1 MSPWSSPG
9 GDTALQ
15 GTLPRLRIFLVVPLA
30 SSRWSGWLLT
40 TLQCTGQPPPP
51 PNGGEVSG
59 PRGQGCRG
67 EEALLSSLGSE
78 RPTELPFPEVLRDP
92 DGLLRAGGGW
102 WPEGCSHSCRGR
114 LESRMPMPEVSKTR
128 MPSLG
133 LMTDQSAKVALTQS
147 PFRGTRTLPGESW
160 AQGTTLPSSLSV
172 GSKLLPTPLGSF
184 FPETLLSRL
193 WAPRRDRLQVISYR
207 VSAVPQQITGCK

>member
-1 MSPWSSPG
+1 
-9 GDTALQ
+9 
-15 GTLPRLRIFLVVPLA
+15 
-30 SSRWSGWLLT
+30 
-40 TLQCTGQPPPP
+40 
-51 PNGGEVSG
+51 
-59 PRGQGCRG
+59 
-67 EEALLSSLGSE
+67 
-78 RPTELPFPEVLRDP
+78 
-92 DGLLRAGGGW
+92 
-102 WPEGCSHSCRGR
+102 
-114 LESRMPMPEVSKTR
+114 MPMPEVGKTR

-160 AQGTTLPSSLSV
+160 AQGTTLPSSLGV

-193 WAPRRDRLQVISYR
+193 WAPRRDGLQVISYR